1 MPATQIQLLLA
12 SAFSGVLGWLQLGQ
26 DTRDTVL
33 NYFKFL
39 FLIPCRVANS
49 QHKSFLQYLKYL
61 SSTTALLT
69 TRTVHKS
76 LDK

>member
-39 FLIPCRVANS
+39 FHAGSPTANTKVS
-49 QHKSFLQYLKYL
+49 CSI
-61 SSTTALLT
+61 
-69 TRTVHKS
+69 
-76 LDK
+76 